1 MDQRKIISTKNTTPY
16 IIVINDTND
25 VFDNIVLD
33 TDINFGDNIILDNNI
48 VQGDDINLDNNDVLD
63 DDINLDNN
71 DVLDDDNNDVLDDD
85 INLDNAI
92 DLDNDI
98 NDNVILDIVLDI
110 VFDIIL
116 DDNIVLDI
124 IFNIVLDDNVVF
136 DIIFDT
142 VLDII
147 LNIILDN
154 NVVFDIIIDT
164 VLDIIVNIVLDNVNL
179 DNVNLDNVNLD
190 NVNLDDVNID
200 EFEQKIISQK
210 INKEA
215 NQKLR
220 ANMDDYQTTIRDDLN
235 KNNTIGI
242 VLQTN
247 EASID
252 QKITQSERVVTS
264 LNLINNEMPIGDVSL
279 EQVVG
284 LLSHP
289 SQDMVHQR
297 HLTTSHYKKN
307 FFVLEFDNPNSRII
321 KYCVFALFLNKKTY
335 VLTTINKRDMDETI
349 ITYTESL
356 LDPTQIIDAAYLYEK
371 QKNRSLYIKRFVR
384 QENNPERLQDLMV
397 DQILENPINQL
408 FTGVIEVT
416 NIDPELIN
424 LNIIIKNGT
433 YISTTEFASLNA
445 FITVMMIF

>member
-48 VQGDDINLDNNDVLD
+48 VQG